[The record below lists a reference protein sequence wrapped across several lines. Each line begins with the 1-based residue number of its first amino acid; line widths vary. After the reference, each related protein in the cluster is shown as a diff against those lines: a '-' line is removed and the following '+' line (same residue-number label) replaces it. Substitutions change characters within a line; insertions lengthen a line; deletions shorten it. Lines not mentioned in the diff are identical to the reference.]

1 MAYNPKAKHQKN
13 AYSTADII
21 KAGSTFQMPDDIQ
34 ELEKVY
40 HRLAKSA
47 DQRLVRLEKAAEEEN
62 YGHATEWAYARAM
75 RDIKSWSGDE
85 AKRFNTAPP
94 KTKAQL
100 LAKIE
105 DIKTFL
111 ESPTS
116 TKKGIKETLQ
126 KRADTLNK
134 KYGTNFSW
142 DDVGTFFESKLH
154 DKIDFNM
161 SSSTKLKAI
170 GRIMENGDDIQ
181 KELEKKKKQHKKIA
195 LDPNLAPD
203 DKDAFVNMEINNIL
217 QEYGPEVL
225 KFLQENA

>member
-1 MAYNPKAKHQKN
+1 MAYNPKAKHSKN

-75 RDIKSWSGDE
+75 RDIKAWSGDE

-111 ESPTS
+111 EAPTS
-116 TKKGIKETLQ
+116 TKKGIKATLQ
-126 KRADTLNK
+126 KRANTLNER
-134 KYGTNFSW
+134 YGTDFSW
-142 DDVGTFFESKLH
+142 NDVGTFFESKLH

-170 GRIMENGDDIQ
+170 GKIMKNADDIE
-181 KELEKKKKQHKKIA
+181 KELEKKKKQHRKIA
-195 LDPNLAPD
+195 LDPKLSPD
-203 DKDAFVNMEINNIL
+203 DKDAFVNMEIDNIL
-217 QEYGPEVL
+217 QNYGPEVL
-225 KFLQENA
+225 KFLQENK

>member
-75 RDIKSWSGDE
+75 RDIKAWSGDE

-126 KRADTLNK
+126 KRANTLNER
-134 KYGTNFSW
+134 YGTNFSW

-170 GRIMENGDDIQ
+170 GKIMEKGDDIK

-195 LDPNLAPD
+195 LDPKLTPD